1 MVVFSLKSEIFI
13 INRVS
18 YELIVYI
25 AAYIYIISSLKIIK
39 LLITTSLLYTTTTTT
54 NLLYSWLIVV
64 FLPLFVFHSYA
75 DSNKVYIIHTYTHTH
90 THHLT

>member
-25 AAYIYIISSLKIIK
+25 AAYIYIISSLKII
-39 LLITTSLLYTTTTTT
+39 
-54 NLLYSWLIVV
+54 
-64 FLPLFVFHSYA
+64 
-75 DSNKVYIIHTYTHTH
+75 
-90 THHLT
+90 